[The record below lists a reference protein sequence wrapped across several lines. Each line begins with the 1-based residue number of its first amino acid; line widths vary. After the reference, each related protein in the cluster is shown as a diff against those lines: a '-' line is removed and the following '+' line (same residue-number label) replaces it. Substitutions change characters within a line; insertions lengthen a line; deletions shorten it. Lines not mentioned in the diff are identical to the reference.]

1 MTKLIGTCTYCCMKS
16 IMCSQERW
24 ISTSYAFSENLSE
37 YMNIYLIRMKY
48 ETFEKFKDFQDEV
61 QNHCNKN
68 INSL

>member
-1 MTKLIGTCTYCCMKS
+1 
-16 IMCSQERW
+16 
-24 ISTSYAFSENLSE
+24 
-37 YMNIYLIRMKY
+37 MNIYLIRMKY

>member
-1 MTKLIGTCTYCCMKS
+1 
-16 IMCSQERW
+16 MCSQERW

-61 QNHCNKN
+61 QNHCNKEYKQFM
-68 INSL
+68 IKIIKEDI